1 LSKEEAM
8 PLIQVKYATP
18 KGAEQNLAIA
28 AKASALAAEHLHKD
42 PQVTAVIAER
52 VPAENWFCAGRSLAE
67 QDLASFWLDIK
78 ITDSTNTKDEK
89 ATFIARTF
97 EAMQAILGR
106 LHEESY
112 VLVHDVHGYAY
123 GFGGQ
128 TQEQRYVEAKLA
140 VPKMARSA

>member
-1 LSKEEAM
+1 M
-8 PLIQVKYATP
+8 PLIQVKYATS
-18 KGAEQNLAIA
+18 KGADQALAGAIA
-28 AKASALAAEHLHKD
+28 AKASALAAAYLHKD

-52 VPAENWFCAGRSLAE
+52 VPAENWFCAGQSLAE

-89 ATFIARTF
+89 ATFIAQTF
-97 EAMQAILGR
+97 DAMQTILGR

-123 GFGGQ
+123 GFGGL
-128 TQEQRYVEAKLA
+128 TQEQRYIDAKRRA
-140 VPKMARSA
+140 